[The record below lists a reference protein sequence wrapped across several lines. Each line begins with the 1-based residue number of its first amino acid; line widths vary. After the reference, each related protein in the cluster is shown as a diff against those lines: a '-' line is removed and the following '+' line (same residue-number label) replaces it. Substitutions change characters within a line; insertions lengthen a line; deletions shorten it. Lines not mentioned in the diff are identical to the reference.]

1 MPKFTFICDHND
13 DIGDGPVITYETER
27 LFIEDVLS
35 DFQDFLKGCGFV
47 FDGDVQIVEEETWHP
62 WNADVGLGPTEEEKD
77 DMRGD
82 NVMDWTA
89 NELTKEPNANQ
100 G

>member
-13 DIGDGPVITYETER
+13 SIGSGPVITYETER
-27 LFIEDVLS
+27 LFIDDVLF

-47 FDGDVQIVEEETWHP
+47 FDGTIQVAEDQTWHP
-62 WNADVGLGPTEEEKD
+62 WNDDVGLEPTD
-77 DMRGD
+77 DEVGH
-82 NVMDWTA
+82 NVMNWTA
-89 NELTKEPNANQ
+89 NELTKEPNADQ

>member
-13 DIGDGPVITYETER
+13 NIGDGPVITYETER
-27 LFIEDVLS
+27 LFIDDVLF

-47 FDGDVQIVEEETWHP
+47 FDGTVQVVEDDVDLEPTDDE
-62 WNADVGLGPTEEEKD
+62 VGH
-77 DMRGD
+77 
-82 NVMDWTA
+82 NVMNWTA

>member
-1 MPKFTFICDHND
+1 MPRFTFTCDHND
-13 DIGDGPVITYETER
+13 DMGPGPVLTFETER
-27 LFIEDVLS
+27 LFLDDVIM

-47 FDGDVQIVEEETWHP
+47 FDGELQIFKDDFEE
-62 WNADVGLGPTEEEKD
+62 APTEEF
-77 DMRGD
+77 GHG
-82 NVMDWTA
+82 VMDWTV